1 MLLIRFFS
9 LNYYLIILGLGL
21 PGPFFC
27 LSNCP
32 IMKKILFFL
41 FIISGISSCSNSV
54 QPSRNPAFEGEK
66 ITKTDSA
73 WKTELTPDEYAVL
86 REKAT
91 ESPYT
96 GEYDQLWDT
105 GIYVCKACGLELFR
119 SSTKF
124 DAGCGW
130 PSFYQGIDKKN
141 IKEVRDT
148 SHGMTRIEIQCA
160 RCGGHLG
167 HVFNDGPEEEGLRY
181 CVNSLS
187 LGFRKK

>member
-1 MLLIRFFS
+1 
-9 LNYYLIILGLGL
+9 
-21 PGPFFC
+21 
-27 LSNCP
+27 
-32 IMKKILFFL
+32 MKKLLFSIL
-41 FIISGISSCSNSV
+41 IISGLSSCSTSV
-54 QPSRNPAFEGEK
+54 QPNSKPAFEGEK

-73 WKTELTPDEYAVL
+73 WKAELSPDEYAVL
-86 REKAT
+86 REKST
-91 ESPYT
+91 EAPYT

-105 GIYVCKACGLELFR
+105 GVYVCKACGLELFR
-119 SSTKF
+119 SETKF

-148 SHGMTRIEIQCA
+148 SHGMNRIEIQCA

-167 HVFNDGPEEEGLRY
+167 HVFDDGPGAEGLRY